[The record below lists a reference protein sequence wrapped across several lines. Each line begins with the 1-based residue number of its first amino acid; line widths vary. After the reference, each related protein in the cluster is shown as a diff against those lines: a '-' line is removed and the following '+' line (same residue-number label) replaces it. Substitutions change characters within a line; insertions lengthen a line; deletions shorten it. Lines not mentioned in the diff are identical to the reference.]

1 MREIFRDHVKLRDVP
16 IEAIMTVLDTYGLD
30 LVDGASNSYSRFH
43 AETSRTPIDQLTTLP
58 RGWLHTDWARLTEQQ
73 FVEVC
78 DTLEKS

>member
-1 MREIFRDHVKLRDVP
+1 
-16 IEAIMTVLDTYGLD
+16 